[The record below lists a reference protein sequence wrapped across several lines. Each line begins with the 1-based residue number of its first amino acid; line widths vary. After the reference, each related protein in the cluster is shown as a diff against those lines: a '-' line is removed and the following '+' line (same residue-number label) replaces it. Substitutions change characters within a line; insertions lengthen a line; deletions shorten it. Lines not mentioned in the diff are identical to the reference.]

1 MATIRF
7 RLYLVKPMETTF
19 AARLKAVRESRGLSQ
34 SDLAEKTGLQ
44 PSAVSHFETG
54 GRSPSFE
61 NLRRLADALS
71 VTTDY
76 LIGREAS
83 PNVAGPAVGK
93 LFHHGQ
99 HLTDEDWQA
108 MESMA
113 EALAK
118 KNKAKEK

>member
-1 MATIRF
+1 
-7 RLYLVKPMETTF
+7 MEKDF

-34 SDLAEKTGLQ
+34 SGLAEKTGLQ

-54 GRSPSFE
+54 GRSPSFD
-61 NLRRLADALS
+61 NLRRLADALN

-76 LIGREAS
+76 LLGRCSEAAVS
-83 PNVAGPAVGK
+83 GPTVGK
-93 LFHHGQ
+93 LFRHGQ
-99 HLTDEDWQA
+99 HLTDDDWMA

-118 KNKAKEK
+118 KN

>member
-1 MATIRF
+1 
-7 RLYLVKPMETTF
+7 METTF

-34 SDLAEKTGLQ
+34 SGLAEKTGLQ
-44 PSAVSHFETG
+44 PSAISHFETG
-54 GRSPSFE
+54 GRSPSFD

-71 VTTDY
+71 VSTDY
-76 LIGREAS
+76 LIGREES
-83 PNVAGPAVGK
+83 PNLAGPAVSK
-93 LFHHGQ
+93 LFRHGQ

-118 KNKAKEK
+118 KNKEKAK

>member
-1 MATIRF
+1 
-7 RLYLVKPMETTF
+7 METTF

-76 LIGREAS
+76 LVGRDAS

-93 LFHHGQ
+93 LFRHGQ

-118 KNKAKEK
+118 KNKVKEK